1 MVPLAFA
8 LPYVPAAI
16 AGIGAAAKG
25 AQKYAPQIRTG
36 LQSGMN
42 LANRGLTGLQNIAQP
57 YLKNIADKFMQS
69 NPITQAL
76 AVDTASRPSESLTAM
91 GASALIKSLVV
102 SAKFIKAN
110 EEERE
115 QMLINAA
122 KYLDIDINE
131 AREQAG
137 QELLE
142 EEEKKKIKEPEI
154 PEKKKGGYV
163 KKKKKKYAKKQ
174 RKRKHYKSSSF
185 VKMKKSKKIKYI

>member
-1 MVPLAFA
+1 MPFFIPPMLAA
-8 LPYVPAAI
+8 MYGPAAI

-25 AQKYAPQIRTG
+25 LQRYGPQIRPG
-36 LQSGMN
+36 LQSATN
-42 LANRGLTGLQNIAQP
+42 LANRGLTGLQNVAQP
-57 YLKNIADKFMQS
+57 YLKNIADRFTQS
-69 NPITQAL
+69 NPVSQLFTL
-76 AVDTASRPSESLTAM
+76 DTAARPTESLTAM
-91 GASALIKSLVV
+91 GASALIKGLVG

-122 KYLDIDINE
+122 KYLNIDIDE
-131 AREQAG
+131 ALEQAG

-163 KKKKKKYAKKQ
+163 KKQ
-174 RKRKHYKSSSF
+174 RKRKHYRASSF
-185 VKMKKSKKIKYI
+185 VKMKKKKKYKKKYIKT